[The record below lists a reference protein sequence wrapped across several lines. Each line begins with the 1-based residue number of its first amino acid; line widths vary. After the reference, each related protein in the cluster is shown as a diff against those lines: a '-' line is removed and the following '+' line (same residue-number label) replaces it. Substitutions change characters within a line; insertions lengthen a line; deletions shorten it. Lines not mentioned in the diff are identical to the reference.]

1 MKLYEN
7 FEEKRE
13 NKMKKNVLLKKAGA
27 LLLALSISV
36 AAFSTAA
43 PEGKI
48 IAKAIVGG
56 ESSDKAVEIPAN
68 YEITEWAEYKG
79 TNYYYKFILQEDG
92 DLTLHGTFYKSG
104 SMAIS
109 VLNHDFKGFNWVHT
123 EGTDTVA
130 DETSIRSLSAG
141 TYYIK
146 VSDWYGYTKEAE
158 NKYKFKLSF
167 KGYGVSENTVD
178 SYENPK
184 GYEINTTVTDSFTS
198 TDNEDWYKFNVSKEG
213 KYVLNLTAY
222 GNTEVVY
229 SRVNS
234 ATILSNDL
242 TEEKLTIQGSGNNH
256 LEVKTGDVYLNPGEY
271 YIRVIGTNVKYSFS
285 IKGASIE
292 KTKVTKV
299 KSPKKKKA
307 EVTFKAV
314 NGVNGYQIEY
324 STDKNFKKNVKSK
337 TFKIEKTQ
345 DAGNNKRKI
354 TISKLKR
361 HKRYYFRIRTYVE
374 NNNSRFY
381 SDWSK
386 AKKAK
391 IK

>member
-1 MKLYEN
+1 MMKLYEN

-27 LLLALSISV
+27 LLLALSMSV

-68 YEITEWAEYKG
+68 YEFTEWAEYKG
-79 TNYYYKFILQEDG
+79 GNQYYKFTIPEDG

-109 VLNHDFKGFNWVHT
+109 VLNHDFKEFNWVHT

-184 GYEINTTVTDSFTS
+184 GYEINTTVTDSLTS
-198 TDNEDWYKFNVSKEG
+198 TDNEDWYKFNVSKEN

-222 GNTEVVY
+222 SNTAVTY
-229 SRVNS
+229 SRIYEALIFN
-234 ATILSNDL
+234 NDL
-242 TEEKLTIQGSGNNH
+242 TEKKLDISGADR
-256 LEVKTGDVYLNPGEY
+256 TGEVYLNSGVY
-271 YIRVIGTNVKYSFS
+271 YLKIVGSNVKYSFS

-314 NGVNGYQIEY
+314 DGVNGYQIEY

-386 AKKAK
+386 AKMAK

>member
-1 MKLYEN
+1 
-7 FEEKRE
+7 
-13 NKMKKNVLLKKAGA
+13 MKKNVLLKKAGA
-27 LLLALSISV
+27 LLLALSMSV

-68 YEITEWAEYKG
+68 YEFTEWAEYKG
-79 TNYYYKFILQEDG
+79 GNQYYKFTIPEDG

-109 VLNHDFKGFNWVHT
+109 VLNHDFKEFNWVHT

-184 GYEINTTVTDSFTS
+184 GYEINTTVTDSLTS
-198 TDNEDWYKFNVSKEG
+198 TDNEDWYKFNVSKEN

-222 GNTEVVY
+222 SNTAVTY
-229 SRVNS
+229 SRIYEALIFN
-234 ATILSNDL
+234 NDL
-242 TEEKLTIQGSGNNH
+242 TEKKLDISGADR
-256 LEVKTGDVYLNPGEY
+256 TGEVYLNSGVY
-271 YIRVIGTNVKYSFS
+271 YLKIVGSNVKYSFS

-314 NGVNGYQIEY
+314 DGVNGYQIEY

-386 AKKAK
+386 AKMAK

>member
-1 MKLYEN
+1 MMKLYEN

-36 AAFSTAA
+36 AAFSTVA
-43 PEGKI
+43 PKGKI

-68 YEITEWAEYKG
+68 YEFTEWAEYKG
-79 TNYYYKFILQEDG
+79 GNQYYKFTIPEDG

-109 VLNHDFKGFNWVHT
+109 VLNHDFKEFNWVHT

-184 GYEINTTVTDSFTS
+184 GYEINTTVTDSLTS
-198 TDNEDWYKFNVSKEG
+198 TDNEDWYKFNVSKEN

-222 GNTEVVY
+222 SNTAVTY
-229 SRVNS
+229 SRIYEALIFN
-234 ATILSNDL
+234 NDL
-242 TEEKLTIQGSGNNH
+242 TEKKLDISGADR
-256 LEVKTGDVYLNPGEY
+256 TGEVYLNSGVY
-271 YIRVIGTNVKYSFS
+271 YLKIVGSNVKYSFS

-314 NGVNGYQIEY
+314 DGVNGYQIEY

-386 AKKAK
+386 AKMAK

>member
-1 MKLYEN
+1 
-7 FEEKRE
+7 
-13 NKMKKNVLLKKAGA
+13 MKKNVILKKAGA
-27 LLLALSISV
+27 LLLALSMSV
-36 AAFSTAA
+36 AAFSTVA
-43 PEGKI
+43 PKGKI

-68 YEITEWAEYKG
+68 YEFTEWAEYKG
-79 TNYYYKFILQEDG
+79 GNQYYKFTIPEDG
-92 DLTLHGTFYKSG
+92 DLTLHATIYKSSG
-104 SMAIS
+104 GITVS
-109 VLNHDFKGFNWVHT
+109 VLNSDFQGFNWIGDYSRDSVVD
-123 EGTDTVA
+123 GTDT
-130 DETSIRSLSAG
+130 RSLSAG
-141 TYYIK
+141 TYYVI
-146 VSDWYGYTKEAE
+146 VSKYLGYDQEAE

-184 GYEINTTVTDSFTS
+184 GYEINTTVTDSLTS
-198 TDNEDWYKFNVSKEG
+198 TDNEDWYKFNVSKES

-222 GNTEVVY
+222 SNTAVTY
-229 SRVNS
+229 SRIYEAHIFN
-234 ATILSNDL
+234 NDL
-242 TEEKLTIQGSGNNH
+242 TEKKLDISGADR
-256 LEVKTGDVYLNPGEY
+256 TGEVYLNSGVY
-271 YIRVIGTNVKYSFS
+271 YLKIVGSNVKYSFS

-314 NGVNGYQIEY
+314 DGVNGYQIEY

-386 AKKAK
+386 AKSAK